1 MDMGLAFGGSVFI
14 ETAFQLPGMGQVLYR
29 ALTTDDLPVIMGVV
43 LIVAVAVTIA
53 NTIADILYWAI
64 DPRLG
69 LRRRREKGLP
79 TALPR
84 RPWARQR
91 IKESPT

>member
-1 MDMGLAFGGSVFI
+1 MGLAFGGTVFI
-14 ETAFQLPGMGQVLYR
+14 ETAYQLPGMGQVLYR

-43 LIVAVAVTIA
+43 LVVAVAVTLA
-53 NTIADILYWAI
+53 NTIVDILYWAI

-69 LRRRREKGLP
+69 LRRRRVKGLP
-79 TALPR
+79 ATLPR

-91 IKESPT
+91 VKESPT